1 MEQLCSI
8 FTLFG
13 GIRPMAR
20 ALGESPSTV
29 MAWKRVGHIP
39 AQTQAKVLEKGLAQG
54 LPLTAEHVVFP
65 LGRPAPDVANGGSA
79 VVCDQPAKAQR
90 AKVAA

>member
-20 ALGESPSTV
+20 ALGESPST
-29 MAWKRVGHIP
+29 GHGVE
-39 AQTQAKVLEKGLAQG
+39 ARGAYSGANAGQSSGEGEAQG
-54 LPLTAEHVVFP
+54 PRSPPNTSSFP
-65 LGRPAPDVANGGSA
+65 LVAL
-79 VVCDQPAKAQR
+79 R
-90 AKVAA
+90 LM